1 MLKLKS
7 RKFFLKSLNKSLVL
21 MKLVEIF
28 EYEQKLF
35 QFLDKEVYMEFFVLM
50 EVGVFD
56 GDELKLMVCILL
68 LMKLKFFL
76 NVCKMV

>member
-1 MLKLKS
+1 
-7 RKFFLKSLNKSLVL
+7 

-35 QFLDKEVYMEFFVLM
+35 QFLDKEVYMEFFVLV

-56 GDELKLMVCILL
+56 GDELKLMFCILL

>member
-1 MLKLKS
+1 
-7 RKFFLKSLNKSLVL
+7 

-56 GDELKLMVCILL
+56 GDGLKSMVCILL

>member
-1 MLKLKS
+1 
-7 RKFFLKSLNKSLVL
+7 

-35 QFLDKEVYMEFFVLM
+35 QFLDKEVYKEFFVLM

-56 GDELKLMVCILL
+56 GNELKSMFCILL
-68 LMKLKFFL
+68 LMKFKFSL
-76 NVCKMV
+76 SICKTV

>member
-1 MLKLKS
+1 
-7 RKFFLKSLNKSLVL
+7 

-56 GDELKLMVCILL
+56 GDELKSMVCISL

>member
-1 MLKLKS
+1 
-7 RKFFLKSLNKSLVL
+7 

-56 GDELKLMVCILL
+56 GDELKSMVCILL
-68 LMKLKFFL
+68 LMKFKFFL

>member
-7 RKFFLKSLNKSLVL
+7 RKFFLRSLNKSLVL

>member
-1 MLKLKS
+1 
-7 RKFFLKSLNKSLVL
+7 

>member
-1 MLKLKS
+1 
-7 RKFFLKSLNKSLVL
+7 

-76 NVCKMV
+76 NVCKME

>member
-1 MLKLKS
+1 
-7 RKFFLKSLNKSLVL
+7 
-21 MKLVEIF
+21 
-28 EYEQKLF
+28 
-35 QFLDKEVYMEFFVLM
+35 MEFFVLM

-56 GDELKLMVCILL
+56 GDELKSMVCILL

>member
-1 MLKLKS
+1 
-7 RKFFLKSLNKSLVL
+7 

-68 LMKLKFFL
+68 LMELKFFL

>member
-1 MLKLKS
+1 
-7 RKFFLKSLNKSLVL
+7 

-35 QFLDKEVYMEFFVLM
+35 QFLDKEVYMKFFVLM

-56 GDELKLMVCILL
+56 GDELKSMVCILL

>member
-1 MLKLKS
+1 
-7 RKFFLKSLNKSLVL
+7 

-35 QFLDKEVYMEFFVLM
+35 QFLDKEVYMEFFVLL

-56 GDELKLMVCILL
+56 GDELKFMVFILL

>member
-56 GDELKLMVCILL
+56 GDELKSMVCILL

>member
-1 MLKLKS
+1 
-7 RKFFLKSLNKSLVL
+7 

-56 GDELKLMVCILL
+56 GDELKSMVCILL

>member
-1 MLKLKS
+1 
-7 RKFFLKSLNKSLVL
+7 

-50 EVGVFD
+50 EVSVFD
-56 GDELKLMVCILL
+56 GDELKSMVCILL